1 MRIGARTWMAIGA
14 AMIGAAGIGYS
25 AYLGWVASGVILHV
39 KRMARCETPAQ
50 RGWPYEAINYDIAD
64 DARLAA
70 AHPGMQDCTG
80 DQGERAGTEVVT
92 SDGIRIAGWYI
103 PSAAGDGPCAPTIV
117 LVHGWGANKSD
128 MLRYADHLHDA
139 FNLVLFDLR
148 SSGRSTGSRATLGVH
163 EQRDLHAILDWLERA
178 KGPTAIGVLGDSGG
192 AATAISQA
200 RTDRR
205 IGALVLDS
213 AHARAANPIGEGVRS
228 AGHPKYPGVWAT
240 LLVTWLRA
248 GVNLAGA
255 DPIRAIPHLGDR
267 PVLLLHGTA
276 DDADLPRDNPEVLL
290 AAARRAGVH
299 ARLEYCPGAA
309 HGQVSVVCADRYA
322 AWVVPFFRD
331 ALGGETGRDD
341 RLAGIETAPRRMDE
355 APS

>member
-1 MRIGARTWMAIGA
+1 MRIPARTSVALGA
-14 AMIGAAGIGYS
+14 AMAGAAIIAYS

-50 RGWPYEAINYDIAD
+50 RGWAYEAINYDIAD

-70 AHPGMQDCTG
+70 AYPGMTDCNG
-80 DQGERAGTEVVT
+80 DQGERAGTEVMA

-163 EQRDLHAILDWLERA
+163 EQRDLLAILDWLERA
-178 KGPTAIGVLGDSGG
+178 KGPVAIGALGDSGG
-192 AATAISQA
+192 AATAVSTA

-205 IGALVLDS
+205 IRALVLDS
-213 AHARAANPIGEGVRS
+213 AHARATNPIGEGVRS
-228 AGHPKYPGVWAT
+228 AGHPKYPGVLAT
-240 LLVTWLRA
+240 LLVAWLRA
-248 GVNLAGA
+248 GVNLAVA

-267 PVLLLHGTA
+267 PVLLIHGTE

-290 AAARRAGVH
+290 AAARKAGVN
-299 ARLEYCPGAA
+299 ARLEYCPGAG

-322 AWVVPFFRD
+322 GWVVPFFRN
-331 ALGGETGRDD
+331 ALGGVAGGDD
-341 RLAGIETAPRRMDE
+341 RLAGIETAPRPVDE